1 MEFDPVLLS
10 RIQFAFV
17 MSFHILFPA
26 FTIGLASYIAVL
38 EGCWLFS
45 GNDVYVRLSR
55 FWTRIFAVSFGM
67 GVVSGIVMSYQFGT
81 NWSRFSDMAGNI
93 IGPLMAYE
101 VLMAFFLEATFL
113 GILLFGRSRVPPK
126 LFFVAAVMVA
136 LGTLA
141 SAFWILSANSWMHTP
156 SGHEI
161 RDGIFYPVD
170 WWRIVFNPSFPYR
183 FVHMVTACYLTTAFV
198 VIGVSAWQLR
208 RGRADATSRKAMSM
222 GLWLVLLLAPA
233 QAVIGDLHG
242 LNTLAHQPAKIAA
255 IEGNWETQRGMP
267 LLLFAIPDPEQERNR
282 AEIAL
287 PRWGSLILTHEW
299 DGEVKGLKEWAPAD
313 RPPVAIPFFGFR
325 LMVGL
330 GFLMIAVAVVG
341 VLLRLTGRLYTTGW
355 FLRICTA
362 CLPIGFVAVLA
373 GWFVTEVGRQPWVVY
388 GLMRTADAATPV
400 LGWHSVLFSL
410 ALFVIVYVVIFG
422 AGIYYMVRLVQRGPE
437 GPSPQ
442 GRFPTGTAMRPLSGS
457 DETPDDMVEEGRRE
471 VAQSGR
477 SGS

>member
-38 EGCWLFS
+38 EGCWLFT
-45 GNDVYVRLSR
+45 GRDVYVRLSR

-113 GILLFGRSRVPPK
+113 GILLFGRARVPRK
-126 LFFVAAVMVA
+126 LFFLAAVMVA

-156 SGHEI
+156 AGHEI

-208 RGRADATSRKAMSM
+208 RQRADATARKAMSM
-222 GLWLVLLLAPA
+222 GLWLVFLLAPA
-233 QAVIGDLHG
+233 QVVIGDLHG

-255 IEGNWETQRGMP
+255 IEANWETQRGMP
-267 LLLFAIPDPEQERNR
+267 LVLFAIPDSAQERNR

-299 DGEVKGLKEWAPAD
+299 DGEVKGLKEWARAD
-313 RPPVAIPFFGFR
+313 RPPVAIPFYGFR

-330 GFLMIAVAVVG
+330 GFLMIAIAVVG

-355 FLRICTA
+355 FLRICTW
-362 CLPIGFVAVLA
+362 CLPIGFIAVLA
-373 GWFVTEVGRQPWVVY
+373 GWFVTETGRQPWVVY
-388 GLMRTADAATPV
+388 GLMRTAQAATPV

-410 ALFVIVYVVIFG
+410 ALFVVVYVIIFG
-422 AGIYYMVRLVQRGPE
+422 AGIYYMARLVQRGPE
-437 GPSPQ
+437 GPAPG
-442 GRFPTGTAMRPLSGS
+442 GRLAAGTAMRPLSGS
-457 DETPDDMVEEGRRE
+457 GDTNGDVVEETQRE
-471 VAQSGR
+471 VAQSWK
-477 SGS
+477 SGA

>member
-1 MEFDPVLLS
+1 MEFDPVMLS

-17 MSFHILFPA
+17 VSFHILFPA

-55 FWTRIFAVSFGM
+55 FWTKIFAVSFGM

-81 NWSRFSDMAGNI
+81 NWSRFSDVAGNI

-113 GILLFGRSRVPPK
+113 GILLFGRSRVPPR
-126 LFFVAAVMVA
+126 LFFLAAVMVA
-136 LGTLA
+136 LGTLG
-141 SAFWILSANSWMHTP
+141 SAFWILSANSWMQTP
-156 SGHEI
+156 VGHEL

-208 RGRADATSRKAMSM
+208 RGRAAETARKAMAM
-222 GLWLVLLLAPA
+222 GLGLVFLLAPA

-242 LNTLAHQPAKIAA
+242 IDTLAHQPAKIAA
-255 IEGNWETQRGMP
+255 VEANWETRRGMP
-267 LLLFAIPDPEQERNR
+267 LLLFAIPDPQQERNR
-282 AEIAL
+282 AEIAI
-287 PRWGSLILTHEW
+287 PRLGSLILTREW

-313 RPPVAIPFFGFR
+313 RPPVAVPFYSFR
-325 LMVGL
+325 IMVGL
-330 GFLMIAVAVVG
+330 GFVMIAVAVAG
-341 VLLRLTGRLYTTGW
+341 FALRLAGKLYTTRW
-355 FLRICTA
+355 FLRLCTW
-362 CLPIGFVAVLA
+362 CLPIGFIALLA
-373 GWFVTEVGRQPWVVY
+373 GWFVTEVGRQPWVIY
-388 GLMRTADAATPV
+388 GLMRTAEAATPV
-400 LGWHSVLFSL
+400 LGWQSVAFSL
-410 ALFVIVYVVIFG
+410 ALFVIVYFVIFG

-437 GPSPQ
+437 GPAPHGQ
-442 GRFPTGTAMRPLSGS
+442 HPLGTAMRPLSGS
-457 DETPDDMVEEGRRE
+457 GHSDEGVVEEGQRE
-471 VAQSGR
+471 VAQPWR
-477 SGS
+477 SGA